1 MAPPTP
7 GRASR
12 PKRRLRDYSFEP
24 VILSDFSRN
33 VADGHK
39 NVVYIRDLG
48 TQSSFHHGGK

>member
-1 MAPPTP
+1 
-7 GRASR
+7 
-12 PKRRLRDYSFEP
+12 LRDYSFEP

-48 TQSSFHHGGK
+48 TVSSFHHGGK